1 MSQNDP
7 KKLDS
12 VAIEKTPTDEINIDS
27 LIIVR
32 QIPIIEERLQEIK
45 GLIQAEVDN
54 ALSLEC
60 TEENKQQIKN
70 LRSDLTKRYKAL
82 EADRKKIKDIV
93 LGPYNDF
100 EETYKECVTNIFK
113 PADVKLKEKIA
124 VVENAQKEAKRI
136 KAIEF
141 FNEYASANNID
152 FVSFDNVGVEVTL
165 SVSEKKLKETCKAFI
180 DKIVDD
186 IALINTQEYKPDILV
201 EYKKTLNVS
210 QAITTVKSRKQA
222 IEDEKKRI
230 AEAEER
236 AKAEKERQKAID
248 AAIAKEN
255 EANEKK
261 AVVIPSPVD
270 VPTVQSVPDERPQ
283 EQLYNVKFAFQ
294 LYAVT
299 KEKAINAREY
309 FKKYLESEGIKY
321 DITK

>member
-1 MSQNDP
+1 MSQNDQ

-270 VPTVQSVPDERPQ
+270 VPTVQSVPDEQPQ

-299 KEKAINAREY
+299 KEKAIKAREY